1 MTFTEDLIAL
11 ISVLLGIVLIAVASQ
26 NIERTKGKVIKY
38 HVMYAAIPLAG
49 VFLAPFYVKSLL
61 FSPLSVVVVG
71 TAYPIYESM
80 KAVCTIEEGDDTVW
94 LTYWVVQGAI
104 SFSTEWVEGLAHG
117 WGYDSTAVHWNM
129 FEFFFYLW
137 LCLPWTDG
145 ATIIFDYVVEPLVAP
160 IIQPI
165 VSRTEG
171 IINKIIAAVMNAA
184 HISVVWIAFEFLPPG
199 VKRAV
204 WLILGTAYPLA
215 SSMVSV
221 TTPGGEDDTYWLTY
235 WSCFGTLYIIVG
247 FVEDFLGFF
256 PGFYTVMIALTIY
269 LMLPLFRGA
278 DEVFRNI
285 LVPIAGLHELL
296 VRRDAEVL
304 KKQALADVPHERRAH
319 VLKEISA
326 SYLEHAKLY
335 EKHGQDG
342 YQAVVDSEIV

>member
-1 MTFTEDLIAL
+1 MSFTADIIAL
-11 ISVLLGIVLIAVASQ
+11 ISVFLGIGLIGVASR
-26 NIERTKGKVIKY
+26 NIERTKGRVIKY
-38 HVMYAAIPLAG
+38 HVMYAAVPLAG
-49 VFLAPFYVKSLL
+49 VFLTPLYIKSLL

-104 SFSTEWVEGLAHG
+104 SFSTEWVEDLASG
-117 WGYDSTAVHWNM
+117 WDYDSTAVHWNM

-145 ATIIFDYVVEPLVAP
+145 ATIIFEFFVAPIVAP

-165 VSRTEG
+165 VNKTEG

-184 HISVVWIAFEFLPPG
+184 HISVVWIAFEFLPPS

-204 WLILGTAYPLA
+204 WLMLGTAYPLA

-221 TTPGGEDDTYWLTY
+221 TTLDGEDDTYWLTY

-247 FVEDFLGFF
+247 FVEYFLGFF
-256 PGFYTVMIALTIY
+256 PGFYTVMIAITVY

-285 LVPIAGLHELL
+285 LVPLAGLHELL

-342 YQAVVDSEIV
+342 YQAVVDNEIV